1 MTDSLVIVDANYP
14 DASLESSAAAPYGV
28 SVERRL
34 VVRSSTEIPAAVG
47 DAAGLL
53 VQYLE
58 VDEAI
63 MAACPSLRA
72 IGRYRVGVDNID
84 VPAASRRGIAVIN
97 VPDYA
102 VEEVAS
108 HAVALMLA
116 AWRMLPVA
124 DRLVRAG
131 RWADWEELAPIAP
144 LSGATLGLVGMG
156 RIGTEVVRQARALF
170 GAVLAHD
177 PYRATLPLDVQP
189 VGIEE
194 LLARSDVVSLH
205 VPLTDATDQ
214 LMNSARLAQMKQGS
228 VLVNVSRGRL
238 VDTTALV
245 SALDSGRPRM
255 AALDVLPVEPP
266 AGNDPVLHH
275 PRTLLT
281 NHVAWYSSASTSRL
295 RSTLAERCAMALRGE
310 SVISVV
316 NSSALG
322 GAP

>member
-1 MTDSLVIVDANYP
+1 MIVDANYP
-14 DASLESSAAAPYGV
+14 DASLEVSAAAPYGV

-34 VVRSSTEIPAAVG
+34 VHSSSEIPAAVG

-53 VQYLE
+53 VQYLK
-58 VDEAI
+58 VDEVI
-63 MAACPSLRA
+63 MAACPSLRV
-72 IGRYRVGVDNID
+72 IGRYGVGVDNID
-84 VPAASRRGIAVIN
+84 VPAASRRGITVIN

-108 HAVALMLA
+108 HALALMLA
-116 AWRMLPVA
+116 AWRMLPAA

-156 RIGTEVVRQARALF
+156 RIGTEVVRQARAIF
-170 GAVLAHD
+170 GAVLTHD
-177 PYRATLPLDVQP
+177 PYRATLPLDVES
-189 VGIEE
+189 VGLEE

-205 VPLTDATDQ
+205 VPLTDATEH
-214 LMNSARLAQMKQGS
+214 LMNAARLGKMKVGS

-238 VDTTALV
+238 VDTVALV
-245 SALDSGRPRM
+245 DALDNGRPRM

-266 AGNDPVLHH
+266 ADNDPLLRHS
-275 PRTLLT
+275 RTLLT
-281 NHVAWYSSASTSRL
+281 NHVAWYSSASTKRL
-295 RSTLAERCAMALRGE
+295 RSMLAERCAMALRGE
-310 SVISVV
+310 PAVSVV

-322 GAP
+322 GAS